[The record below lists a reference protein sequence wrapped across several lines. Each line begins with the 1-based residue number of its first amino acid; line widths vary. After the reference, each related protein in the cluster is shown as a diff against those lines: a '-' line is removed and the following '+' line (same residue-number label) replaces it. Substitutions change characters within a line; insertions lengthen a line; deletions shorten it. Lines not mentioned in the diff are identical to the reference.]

1 MGNVFRNWD
10 QPKRRDG
17 IQMRKRDF
25 KGRCQKRTLT
35 KCKEVCRTY
44 DAISYSY
51 ADLLEA
57 DEHIIE
63 IRCNVPLDTYLEGEY
78 MTDFLCTK
86 SDGDLMVREC
96 VQRKHLTK
104 PMTVRLLDASREYW
118 ASRGVN
124 DWGLVI
130 DA

>member
-1 MGNVFRNWD
+1 
-10 QPKRRDG
+10 
-17 IQMRKRDF
+17 MRKRDF

-44 DAISYSY
+44 DDISYSY

-63 IRCNVPLDTYLEGEY
+63 IRCNVPLDAYSEGEY